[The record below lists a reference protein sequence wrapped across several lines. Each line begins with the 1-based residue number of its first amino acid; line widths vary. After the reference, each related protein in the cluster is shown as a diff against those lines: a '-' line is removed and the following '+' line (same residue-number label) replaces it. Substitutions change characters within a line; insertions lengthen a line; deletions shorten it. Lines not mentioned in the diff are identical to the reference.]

1 MNELVG
7 DLYFAPVGTPKDILK
22 LIDYLY
28 EKDYLRVADLNV
40 LQQAHERLFEK
51 DDKLWW
57 EVDDEAR

>member
-7 DLYFAPVGTPKDILK
+7 DLYFAPVGTPEDILK
-22 LIDYLY
+22 LIAYLY

-40 LQQAHERLFEK
+40 LQQAHERLFEN

-57 EVDDEAR
+57 EVDDVA